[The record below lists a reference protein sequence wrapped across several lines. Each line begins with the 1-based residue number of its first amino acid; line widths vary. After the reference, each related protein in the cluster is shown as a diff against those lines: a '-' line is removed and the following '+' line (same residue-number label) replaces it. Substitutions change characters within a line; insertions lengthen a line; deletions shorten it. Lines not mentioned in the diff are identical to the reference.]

1 MERPNHGSVPAT
13 SSDHSVFSSN
23 RQGNESQPRVPSKM
37 PGVGPSHKENKSD
50 ESKSSKRHKKTPSS
64 NYKGVSYSKQDRKYL
79 SQIDYRGKLNCLG
92 LYKYEADAALAYD
105 KGHQVLFGRFDPSE
119 LNFCTLPTYE
129 KAIRTEAKIADHSI
143 EVKEFYDAV
152 VEKVEIY
159 LSKIYADGDI
169 VVDAEVS
176 NIEGIVDSD
185 SDDDSSASSD
195 TAMYN
200 TVTGNAV
207 AEIALNNIAK
217 HATSESSKELSDK
230 ANAKYSKFIGVY
242 YNKRSKSFFATLT
255 RGGRRHFLG
264 YWKLQADGALAHD
277 RARKLLMGAD
287 CERLNFAS
295 RRDYTIHRAKE
306 LCKLEVARKVKVD
319 SVPSVAAKIRT
330 YLSKIPCPE
339 INAMN
344 ERMVNKWGRLLP
356 QETGKEFLD
365 LYQRS
370 LDKFFTNDN
379 ESTTPQVISS
389 NIGEDEQ
396 AVILTADMEVES
408 ISCNNA
414 NKAVASIAESN
425 ICDRSDDDASLFS
438 SAAEEFSL
446 NMECSMASEVDD
458 AYHNPSTLT
467 GERSEEAHLIKLP
480 IGCPVM
486 WNFVGDTFCTG
497 TVTSAPDNAAMYVVT
512 PTNSS
517 GRKSS
522 STLIRENELA
532 FGIDCPVFVSPTCG
546 HGSQLLQG
554 KVLFCMRGPTSAE
567 HSRSGSFSYSVI
579 IVKEQNEFQVL
590 NGISTERLKYRIVD
604 PADHVPANNT
614 APLAHCSKM
623 PPSAVLRPASAA
635 EENDS
640 RESGQIFSS
649 DSTISTEGS
658 AAASP
663 RRLFGDCTS
672 SADVQ
677 CRVCFPRWLVH
688 DSESRKRLFC
698 EFRSLMNVSDLCI
711 FLLIVGMS
719 FA

>member
-1 MERPNHGSVPAT
+1 
-13 SSDHSVFSSN
+13 
-23 RQGNESQPRVPSKM
+23 M
-37 PGVGPSHKENKSD
+37 PGVGPSHKEDKND

-143 EVKEFYDAV
+143 EVKEIYDAV

-159 LSKIYADGDI
+159 LSKIYADGDNAA
-169 VVDAEVS
+169 DAEVS

-185 SDDDSSASSD
+185 SDGDSSASSD
-195 TAMYN
+195 TAMYS
-200 TVTGNAV
+200 TVTGNEV

-217 HATSESSKELSDK
+217 HATSESNNELSGDIRSVGK
-230 ANAKYSKFIGVY
+230 ANANYSKFIGVSY
-242 YNKRSKSFFATLT
+242 HTKSKSFLATIT
-255 RGGRRHFLG
+255 RGGRRHCLG

-277 RARKLLMGAD
+277 RARKLLMGED

-306 LCKLEVARKVKVD
+306 LCKLEVGPRKVKVD

-330 YLSKIPCPE
+330 YLSKFPCPE

-344 ERMVNKWGRLLP
+344 ERMANKWGRLLP

-365 LYQRS
+365 LYERS
-370 LDKFFTNDN
+370 IDKFFTNDKA
-379 ESTTPQVISS
+379 STTPQDISS
-389 NIGEDEQ
+389 NIGEDEH
-396 AVILTADMEVES
+396 AVNLTADMEVES
-408 ISCNNA
+408 IPCNNA
-414 NKAVASIAESN
+414 NKAVVSIAESN

-438 SAAEEFSL
+438 SAAEESSS
-446 NMECSMASEVDD
+446 NMECSRASEVDD

-467 GERSEEAHLIKLP
+467 GEKREEAHLIKLP

-517 GRKSS
+517 GRNSS

-567 HSRSGSFSYSVI
+567 HSRSVSFSYSVI

-590 NGISTERLKYRIVD
+590 KGISTERLKYRIVD

-614 APLAHCSKM
+614 APSAHCPKT
-623 PPSAVLRPASAA
+623 PPPAVLRPASAA

-640 RESGQIFSS
+640 RKSGQFFSS
-649 DSTISTEGS
+649 NSTISTERS
-658 AAASP
+658 VAASP
-663 RRLFGDCTS
+663 RRLFGDSTS
-672 SADVQ
+672 SSDVK

-698 EFRSLMNVSDLCI
+698 EFRSLMNLSDLFI
-711 FLLIVGMS
+711 FLLIVGLS